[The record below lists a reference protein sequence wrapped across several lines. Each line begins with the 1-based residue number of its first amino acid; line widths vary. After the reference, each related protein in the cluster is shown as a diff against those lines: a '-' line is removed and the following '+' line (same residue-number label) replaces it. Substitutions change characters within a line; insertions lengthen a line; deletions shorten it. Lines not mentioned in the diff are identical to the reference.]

1 MNFLELLYGAEV
13 LSQSGNP
20 GIGGLEYDSR
30 RIKPGDVFVAMQGES
45 SDGNKFIDQAIAAGA
60 VAVVTDSAAEK
71 PRPDVAWA
79 QVPHG
84 RRALAR
90 LSANFYKK
98 PAERLAITGITGTNG
113 KSTTAFLLESILA
126 AAGRKSALIGT
137 IEYHVAGKI
146 LPAPHTTP
154 EALELNRILNEALGQ
169 GATEAVMEV
178 SSHAL
183 EQQRVY
189 GIPFDVAVFTNL
201 TRDHLDYHHT
211 MEEYFSSKQVLFE
224 GCGTE
229 APRAA
234 VLNADDEYGQK
245 LVKISRKR
253 SSEVFTYGLTK
264 GDFHAEKVEITPRG
278 TRFDLITPKETI
290 PLFSPLIGKVNVY
303 NILAAAA
310 AAYARNCAAE
320 AIAQGV
326 AALARVPG
334 RFERV
339 DCGQPFTVVVDY
351 AHTDDALRNLTALA
365 REFVQQAGQKG
376 QSDHGFRLRRR
387 PRPGQASPDGRS
399 RRTGQRFR
407 GLDLG
412 QSAQRRSAGHHQ
424 RRHGGT
430 AALGHE
436 IQDRAR
442 PEGGHRPGRLR
453 SESGRYR
460 ADRRQGSRK
469 SAGHPRRGRSL
480 LTMWKSRRKFCAMP
494 DTTASLRTPPPESV
508 HEASAFKSR
517 RIHCRLP
524 ASSTTRRSPRLTR
537 LIRAPSS
544 PASFS
549 SRSRASAW
557 MATISSSR
565 RWRRAPWLRSFARTV
580 GALLR

>member
-1 MNFLELLYGAEV
+1 MNFPEVLYGAEV
-13 LSQSGNP
+13 LTQSGNP

-30 RIKPGDVFVAMQGES
+30 RIKPGDLFVAMRGES

-98 PAERLAITGITGTNG
+98 PAERLAVSGITGTNG

-126 AAGRKSALIGT
+126 AAGRKSTLIGT

-154 EALELNRILNEALGQ
+154 ESLELNRILGEALGQ
-169 GATEAVMEV
+169 GASEAVMEV

-189 GIPFDVAVFTNL
+189 GIPFDVAIFSNL

-234 VLNADDEYGQK
+234 VLNADDEYGQR

-253 SSEVFTYGLTK
+253 GSEVFTYGLTR
-264 GDFHAEKVEITPRG
+264 GDFHAAKVEITPRG
-278 TRFDLITPKETI
+278 TRFDLSTPKETI

-303 NILAAAA
+303 NTLAAAA
-310 AAYARNCAAE
+310 AAYARNCATE
-320 AIAQGV
+320 AIAKGV

-351 AHTDDALRNLTALA
+351 AHTDDALRNLTTLA

-376 QSDHGFRLRRR
+376 RVITIFGCGGDRDRAKRPMMGEAAGRGSDFVVLTSDN
-387 PRPGQASPDGRS
+387 PRSEDPLAIINDAMVGLQRSGAKYKTEPDRKAAIALAVCEAGPGDIV
-399 RRTGQRFR
+399 
-407 GLDLG
+407 LI
-412 QSAQRRSAGHHQ
+412 AGK
-424 RRHGGT
+424 
-430 AALGHE
+430 GHE
-436 IQDRAR
+436 KVQVTRAGEI
-442 PEGGHRPGRLR
+442 PFDDVQVAQKILR
-453 SESGRYR
+453 ETGYDCKSSNAAAGKR
-460 ADRRQGSRK
+460 A
-469 SAGHPRRGRSL
+469 
-480 LTMWKSRRKFCAMP
+480 
-494 DTTASLRTPPPESV
+494 
-508 HEASAFKSR
+508 
-517 RIHCRLP
+517 
-524 ASSTTRRSPRLTR
+524 
-537 LIRAPSS
+537 
-544 PASFS
+544 
-549 SRSRASAW
+549 
-557 MATISSSR
+557 
-565 RWRRAPWLRSFARTV
+565 
-580 GALLR
+580 